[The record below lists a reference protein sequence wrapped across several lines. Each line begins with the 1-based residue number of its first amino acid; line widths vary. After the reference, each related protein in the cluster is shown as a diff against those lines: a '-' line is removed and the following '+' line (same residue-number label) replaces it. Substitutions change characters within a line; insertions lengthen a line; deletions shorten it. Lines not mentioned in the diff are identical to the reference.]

1 MKLMFLKFAA
11 KCRCCSKTV
20 EAGHD
25 AYFDK
30 DGEPGKKV
38 LCLACHAAPT
48 PAAPTPAA
56 PTIRNGREVFRDATN
71 VASKQQAFSP
81 APDDEVSYSVDRSDF
96 RLFDSVEEYR
106 LLQPSA
112 ANRGTLEAC
121 FADDRRDANSSKWY
135 GVTPGQIV
143 GTLRD
148 GWTEGA
154 ARLSELSEH
163 VLSASSAESIR
174 RQIVRGS
181 EGDDLDIHRVY
192 CGGLDTAWTK
202 RKRASR
208 TAPPTITLVSILGCA
223 FSIEADRL
231 FWRGAAMAKLS
242 DILQEA
248 GYNVEILAVLAAF
261 GLCKSQDARSL
272 VGHVIPV
279 KRADM
284 PLDICSVATTICLP
298 GFWRY
303 SCFKALANFDKR
315 IQPCFCSFGND
326 ALQMNIAKMAVRRS
340 TGMESAIFA
349 PPAIYT
355 RKAADAWIAKAVEQI
370 TQPKDEQ

>member
-1 MKLMFLKFAA
+1 MKLMSLKFAA
-11 KCRCCSKTV
+11 KCRCCGKTV
-20 EAGHD
+20 EAGHE

-30 DGEPGKKV
+30 DGESGKKV
-38 LCLACHAAPT
+38 LCLPCHAAPST
-48 PAAPTPAA
+48 PSAPEAPTRKDEHEELGVAA
-56 PTIRNGREVFRDATN
+56 NF
-71 VASKQQAFSP
+71 ASRQQAFAP
-81 APDDEVSYSVDRSDF
+81 APDDEVSYSVERSDF
-96 RLFDSVEEYR
+96 RVFDSVEEYC

-112 ANRGTLEAC
+112 VNRKTLEVS
-121 FADDRRDANSSKWY
+121 FSDERRKANSTEWY

-202 RKRASR
+202 RKRAAR
-208 TAPPTITLVSILGCA
+208 TAPPTITLVSILGCSFRIDA
-223 FSIEADRL
+223 EKL

-261 GLCKSQDARSL
+261 GLCKSKDVRSV

-303 SCFKALANFDKR
+303 SCFKAMTNFDKC
-315 IQPCFCSFGND
+315 IQRRFCSFGND
-326 ALQMNIAKMAVRRS
+326 AFQMNIAKMAVRRS
-340 TGMESAIFA
+340 TGVEGAIFA

-355 RKAADAWIAKAVEQI
+355 REAADAWIAKAVAQI
-370 TQPKDEQ
+370 TQPHDEQ